1 LVSPLPLSLKSLI
14 SETCPLP
21 VGIGTSKE
29 ILLSSPEKIDAS
41 NKRHPLGR
49 VGTSADIAAAAK
61 LLLSDEGSWI
71 TGQILHIDG
80 GMGNLK

>member
-1 LVSPLPLSLKSLI
+1 M
-14 SETCPLP
+14 
-21 VGIGTSKE
+21 
-29 ILLSSPEKIDAS
+29 LLSSPEKIDAS